1 MNLGDGLLFQLENGK
16 PRLVLA
22 KYGAES
28 KSSNPQKS
36 PCQILPKK
44 KSQRIINSEHGLSP
58 PERHK
63 QDKKCREVTSISYK
77 AQHIADGNR
86 KTINTGRSEV
96 RFRGIDSIQSERNG
110 NDSSTATNQN
120 LVCLTQKQFQQILST
135 INSTNNLQTHT
146 AKPVASSEEK
156 SPTVTTPEGLFLC
169 GNNNR
174 QRVEEEKKDTEPLSH
189 DQQSRLFS
197 TFGERER
204 DAVEQRKTEWRR
216 ELDEQMALNTKQ
228 NSRMISYDKLHEET
242 LKAHADMVHDLGTAQ
257 TSARTENSNPN
268 TQIRTN
274 RQLPA
279 AIRSAFIPGE
289 AAPLENA
296 FSAQRAEQQRQWL
309 QELDQQRE
317 EAKLRRQREK
327 EIDCQA
333 EDIDRWAVHF
343 DSLRQAFGVDADH
356 REPNMSSSLSQQRSI
371 SRALSTAWEG
381 ISVIGGE
388 NLGRANVETTLDNQQ
403 RTSHLRTMT
412 ALLDPAQIE
421 ERERRRVKEVEHQEA
436 VKAQVEERKRQR
448 EKEEATQQAREEEEE
463 KRFERERER
472 LQEQFMKD
480 TERQKNREELHIRKT
495 EELYLSIQRAQE
507 EALKDKHLQ
516 RIKDLARKGH
526 DVSRLLRSL
535 EGDSVPQVFSGQE
548 SPDTSASLISSEILI
563 NKVES
568 TTAPSPRKDIA
579 VQTVCDP
586 NKPSAEVTHTA
597 PPNTHTSRN
606 SQLNNEKLAERSH
619 GTENINT
626 APTEAEAD
634 PYEPYARNRRN
645 SKPQPRKKPEW
656 NTQRPSKAFIP
667 ASERYPEA
675 LQQHRQKSRKQRQM
689 ELMMLVEKNTVS
701 ETPQQDLPPQPI
713 INNHRSIAQ
722 KHKNPAQKQSENLL
736 QEQSTFESG
745 HSPSVP
751 AVKNLPKQSTH
762 HMIEK
767 YAKDT
772 GCPPSL
778 DYVPYVRSD
787 EVYHMDPMASLSR
800 PSTHETQQRLNI
812 GSRSRQAT
820 PLVQQDTSHKSTKR
834 QQAILK
840 GLSELRQG
848 LLQKQREIESSLNPL
863 LQTQQKNLPV

>member
-28 KSSNPQKS
+28 KSSNHQKS
-36 PCQILPKK
+36 TCPILPKK
-44 KSQRIINSEHGLSP
+44 KSQRIINSEHGLSQ

-63 QDKKCREVTSISYK
+63 QDQKCRETTSSSYM

-86 KTINTGRSEV
+86 KTINRGRSESH
-96 RFRGIDSIQSERNG
+96 FRGTDRIQSERNG
-110 NDSSTATNQN
+110 NDSSMAKNPN

-146 AKPVASSEEK
+146 AKPVASSEEN
-156 SPTVTTPEGLFLC
+156 SPTVTTAEGLFLC

-174 QRVEEEKKDTEPLSH
+174 QGVEEEKKYTESLSH
-189 DQQSRLFS
+189 DQQSGLFS
-197 TFGERER
+197 TFGER

-216 ELDEQMALNTKQ
+216 ELDEQMALKRKQ
-228 NSRMISYDKLHEET
+228 NGRMKSYDKLHEET
-242 LKAHADMVHDLGTAQ
+242 LKAQANMVHDLGTAQ
-257 TSARTENSNPN
+257 TSARTENSNPKA
-268 TQIRTN
+268 QIRTH

-296 FSAQRAEQQRQWL
+296 FSTQRAEQQRQWL

-343 DSLRQAFGVDADH
+343 DSLRQASAVVADH
-356 REPNMSSSLSQQRSI
+356 REPNIRSSLSQQRSI
-371 SRALSTAWEG
+371 SQALSTEG
-381 ISVIGGE
+381 ISVYGGE

-421 ERERRRVKEVEHQEA
+421 EREHRRVIQVEHQEA

-448 EKEEATQQAREEEEE
+448 EKEEATQRAREEEEE
-463 KRFERERER
+463 KRVERERQR

-480 TERQKNREELHIRKT
+480 TERQRNREELHIRKT

-526 DVSRLLRSL
+526 DVSRLLRSV

-568 TTAPSPRKDIA
+568 TIAPSPRKDIA

-586 NKPSAEVTHTA
+586 DKQFSNADVTHTA
-597 PPNTHTSRN
+597 PPNTLTARN
-606 SQLNNEKLAERSH
+606 SQLNNKTLAQRSH

-626 APTEAEAD
+626 AHTEAEAD
-634 PYEPYARNRRN
+634 PYEPYARTSRN

-656 NTQRPSKAFIP
+656 NIQRPSKAFIP

-675 LQQHRQKSRKQRQM
+675 LQQHRQKSRKHRQM

-701 ETPQQDLPPQPI
+701 ETTQQDLPPQP
-713 INNHRSIAQ
+713 NNNRYIAQ
-722 KHKNPAQKQSENLL
+722 KHKNPAQKQIENQL
-736 QEQSTFESG
+736 QEPSTESRG
-745 HSPSVP
+745 RSPSVP

-762 HMIEK
+762 YMIEK
-767 YAKDT
+767 YAEDT

-800 PSTHETQQRLNI
+800 PSTHETKQRLNI
-812 GSRSRQAT
+812 GSKSRQAT
-820 PLVQQDTSHKSTKR
+820 PLVQQDPSHKSTER

-848 LLQKQREIESSLNPL
+848 LLQKQREIESSFNPL
-863 LQTQQKNLPV
+863 LQTHKNLPPFRPV